1 MAEAISDEALA
12 RTMSRFAGMAAR
24 ILDEPGDWLDGD
36 NDVGHTA
43 PGPASRA
50 AIEATGLRSR
60 IGRLGRGLRSRFA
73 GDVHPGSPQ
82 WSALPVQARSTW
94 WVNRV
99 AAVAAPIAATPR
111 VFGIAAD
118 RLPIQAALGA
128 AAAGLA
134 VCAVAREHGV
144 TDPDA
149 WVPLLGRVLLDR
161 DLRWGNTEEA
171 LAAPEPPAEAEL
183 PLPEALEPPEPPEPS
198 GESDLPEPDSQTER
212 PDPAGRLRRGTR
224 ALWRLARTLLAV
236 PGIFEE
242 RPRGALIFRAIG
254 KLPIVGLAGG
264 VLDERGAVHRAA
276 AETTTLLA
284 ASR

>member
-12 RTMSRFAGMAAR
+12 RTLSRFAGLAAR
-24 ILDEPGDWLDGD
+24 ILEEPGDWLDDDDEVSRTSPGAAPEPD
-36 NDVGHTA
+36 A
-43 PGPASRA
+43 PGWRSRA
-50 AIEATGLRSR
+50 EG
-60 IGRLGRGLRSRFA
+60 LGRGLRQRFV

-94 WVNRV
+94 WVKRV

-161 DLRWGNTEEA
+161 DLARGDTERA
-171 LAAPEPPAEAEL
+171 MAAPETAAEAAVAD
-183 PLPEALEPPEPPEPS
+183 LPEVPEPP
-198 GESDLPEPDSQTER
+198 
-212 PDPAGRLRRGTR
+212 GRLRRGTR
-224 ALWRLARTLLAV
+224 ALWRLARILLAV
-236 PGIFEE
+236 PGLFNE

-254 KLPIVGLAGG
+254 KLPVVGLVGG
-264 VLDERGAVHRAA
+264 VFDERGAVHRAA
-276 AETTTLLA
+276 AETTRLLA
-284 ASR
+284 ASH

>member
-12 RTMSRFAGMAAR
+12 RTLSRFAGLAAR
-24 ILDEPGDWLDGD
+24 ILEEPGDWLDDDDEVSRTSPGP
-36 NDVGHTA
+36 NA
-43 PGPASRA
+43 PGR
-50 AIEATGLRSR
+50 RSR
-60 IGRLGRGLRSRFA
+60 VERLGRGLRQRFV

-94 WVNRV
+94 WVKRV

-118 RLPIQAALGA
+118 RLPIQGALGA

-149 WVPLLGRVLLDR
+149 WVPLLGRVLLER
-161 DLRWGNTEEA
+161 DLARGDTERA
-171 LAAPEPPAEAEL
+171 MAAAEMAAEADL
-183 PLPEALEPPEPPEPS
+183 A
-198 GESDLPEPDSQTER
+198 DLPELPEMAER
-212 PDPAGRLRRGTR
+212 TGRLRRGAR
-224 ALWRLARTLLAV
+224 ALWRLARILLAV
-236 PGIFEE
+236 PGLFNE

-254 KLPIVGLAGG
+254 KLPVVGLVGG
-264 VLDERGAVHRAA
+264 VFDERGAVHQAA
-276 AETTTLLA
+276 AETTKLLA
-284 ASR
+284 AGH

>member
-1 MAEAISDEALA
+1 MK
-12 RTMSRFAGMAAR
+12 
-24 ILDEPGDWLDGD
+24 
-36 NDVGHTA
+36 
-43 PGPASRA
+43 
-50 AIEATGLRSR
+50 
-60 IGRLGRGLRSRFA
+60 
-73 GDVHPGSPQ
+73 
-82 WSALPVQARSTW
+82 
-94 WVNRV
+94 RV

-149 WVPLLGRVLLDR
+149 WVPLLGRVLLER
-161 DLRWGNTEEA
+161 DLARGDTEAA
-171 LAAPEPPAEAEL
+171 LAAPDSADVPGAAEPAAAAGRREPP
-183 PLPEALEPPEPPEPS
+183 
-198 GESDLPEPDSQTER
+198 
-212 PDPAGRLRRGTR
+212 GRLCRGTR
-224 ALWRLARTLLAV
+224 ALWRLARILLAV
-236 PGIFEE
+236 PGIFDE
-242 RPRGALIFRAIG
+242 RPRGALIFRVLG

-276 AETTTLLA
+276 AETTTLLT